1 MLRKRF
7 GGLIAGL
14 PLAAALGAQAPTAEE
29 LAAKNIQARGGLE
42 KIRAV
47 ESMRMTGTMRLGDES
62 LPTLLEIKRPAKTR
76 WEFTLEGQTAVQAY
90 DGTTAW
96 MTMPFAGITEPQ
108 PMSASETADIELQ
121 ADIDGPLVDSAAK
134 GITIELV
141 GREKVDGDVDA
152 WRLKVKRK
160 SGDTRD
166 LYLDAK
172 TYFQV
177 LAVTRR
183 SVDGR
188 EVEIRSRIGDYRDV
202 SGLMLPHSFEASAV
216 GVPETQSLKFE
227 KVELNVPI
235 DDSRFTMPKK
245 TEAPAIGAGGGR

>member
-1 MLRKRF
+1 MQRKRSGLLLAGF
-7 GGLIAGL
+7 G
-14 PLAAALGAQAPTAEE
+14 LAATLSGETPTAEE
-29 LAAKNIQARGGLE
+29 LVAKNIQARGGLE
-42 KIRAV
+42 KIKAV
-47 ESMRMTGTMRLGDES
+47 QSMRLTGTMRLGEES
-62 LPTLLEIKRPAKTR
+62 LPTKLEIKRPAKTR

-90 DGTTAW
+90 DGKTAW

-121 ADIDGPLVDSAAK
+121 ADIDGPLVDAAAK
-134 GITIELV
+134 GITIELA
-141 GREKVDGDVDA
+141 GRETIEGGLDA
-152 WRLKVKRK
+152 WRLTIKRK

-172 TYFQV
+172 TYLQI

-188 EVEIRSRIGDYRDV
+188 DVEIHSRIGDYRDV
-202 SGLMLPHSFEASAV
+202 SGLMLPHSFEASAA
-216 GVPETQSLKFE
+216 GVPEVQSLKFE
-227 KVELNVPI
+227 KIELNVPI

-245 TEAPAIGAGGGR
+245 PEAPAIGGGGGR